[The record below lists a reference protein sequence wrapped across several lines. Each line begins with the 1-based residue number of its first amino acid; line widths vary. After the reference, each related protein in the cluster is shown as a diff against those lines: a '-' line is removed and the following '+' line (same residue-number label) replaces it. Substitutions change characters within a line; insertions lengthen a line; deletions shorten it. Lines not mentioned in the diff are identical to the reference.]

1 MTLPRQLIVA
11 RTECGR
17 VFMEAVT
24 APAVLARQLEAEGY
38 TLDSV
43 APLMDAGPAVAEDP
57 GGVVGLRMR
66 IDRVMSEDG
75 TTRQFAM
82 TLFLSPALC
91 RGLGLVNRPHGEDVP
106 IVLGKLAEGV
116 LSIRPVF
123 VSDVAVTMRA
133 NGGAFIVLP
142 WLRHKDD
149 AWAACP
155 NGARVEYDAEI
166 REVTRGQ
173 VHFVAANKKEG
184 A

>member
-17 VFMEAVT
+17 TFMEAVT
-24 APAVLARQLEAEGY
+24 APAVLARQLEAEGF
-38 TLDSV
+38 TPVSV
-43 APLMDAGPAVAEDP
+43 APLLEAGPAVTEDP
-57 GGVVGLRMR
+57 GGVVAVKMR
-66 IDRVMSEDG
+66 VDRVMSEDG
-75 TTRQFAM
+75 TTRQFTM

-106 IVLGKLAEGV
+106 IVLGKLEEGV

-133 NGGAFIVLP
+133 NGGAFMVLP

-155 NGARVEYDAEI
+155 NGARVEYAAEI
-166 REVTRGQ
+166 RSVSREQ
-173 VHFVAANKKEG
+173 VYFVAGNKKEG